1 MKTNRENTTGDN
13 KAEKDWVISAMLA
26 IFHCGN
32 SKANNSKFR
41 RFIRI

>member
-1 MKTNRENTTGDN
+1 MEDTAGDN
-13 KAEKDWVISAMLA
+13 KAEKDWVSYMISAMLA
-26 IFHCGN
+26 IFHYEN